1 MLGTVVNA
9 AAVIFGSLIGLL
21 LGRSLPQ
28 RLGDTI
34 MKGLGLCVLY
44 IGISGALK
52 GSNTIVLII
61 SVVLGAII
69 GEAADLDGCL
79 KRLGGFIELKFTS
92 RTAGKGVSADTGSIA
107 DQPDGRKSIAQGF
120 VSASL
125 LFCVGAMAIVGSLQ
139 SGLTGDHTTIYLKS
153 ALDFTAAIIFA
164 SQLGAG
170 VILSS
175 GFVFVYQGLI
185 VLLAH
190 WIAPFLSD
198 AVIAEMTCAGSV
210 LIIGLALNML
220 GLTKLRVMNY
230 VPAIFVAAIAQAIY
244 ALF

>member
-1 MLGTVVNA
+1 MLGTIVNA
-9 AAVIFGSLIGLL
+9 AAVIVGAFIGLL
-21 LGRSLPQ
+21 AGSALPE
-28 RLGDTI
+28 RLGDTV

-44 IGISGALK
+44 IGIQGALK

-61 SVVLGAII
+61 SVVLGALI
-69 GEAADLDGCL
+69 GEGADLDGGL
-79 KRLGGFIELKFTS
+79 KRLGEYIESRFARTS
-92 RTAGKGVSADTGSIA
+92 GAVHGK
-107 DQPDGRKSIAQGF
+107 KSIAQGF

-170 VILSS
+170 VLLSS
-175 GFVFVYQGLI
+175 GLVFVYQGAI
-185 VLLAH
+185 VLLSH

-210 LIIGLALNML
+210 IIIGLALNML
-220 GLTKLRVMNY
+220 GITKLKIMNY
-230 VPAIFVAAIAQAIY
+230 VPAIFIAAVMQAVFS
-244 ALF
+244 LLTVSL

>member
-1 MLGTVVNA
+1 MVGTLVNA
-9 AAVIFGSLIGLL
+9 AAVILGALIGLL
-21 LGRSLPQ
+21 LGHALPVK
-28 RLGDTI
+28 LGDTI

-61 SVVLGAII
+61 SIILGALI
-69 GEAADLDGCL
+69 GEAADLDGRL
-79 KRLGGFIELKFTS
+79 RQLGGFIEVRFGSK
-92 RTAGKGVSADTGSIA
+92 RRPMPAGGTDAPKEEK
-107 DQPDGRKSIAQGF
+107 KSLAQGF

-139 SGLTGDHTTIYLKS
+139 SGLTGDNTTIYLKS

-175 GFVFVYQGLI
+175 GFVLIYQGAI
-185 VLLAH
+185 VLLAR

-210 LIIGLALNML
+210 LIIGLAFNML
-220 GLTKLRVMNY
+220 GITKLKIMNY
-230 VPAIFVAAIAQAIY
+230 VPAIFVAAFAQAVY

>member
-1 MLGTVVNA
+1 MLGTIVNS
-9 AAVIFGSLIGLL
+9 AAVIVGALIGLL
-21 LGRSLPQ
+21 LGRALPVK
-28 RLGDTI
+28 LGDTI

-61 SVVLGAII
+61 SIVLGALI
-69 GEAADLDGCL
+69 GELADLDGKL
-79 KRLGGFIELKFTS
+79 RKLGEFFEARF
-92 RTAGKGVSADTGSIA
+92 GKHSSGE
-107 DQPDGRKSIAQGF
+107 PDSSNPGEEKKSIAQGF

-175 GFVFVYQGLI
+175 GFVFVYQGAI
-185 VLLAH
+185 VLLAR
-190 WIAPFLSD
+190 WISPFLSD

-220 GLTKLRVMNY
+220 GITKLKVMNY
-230 VPAIFVAAIAQAIY
+230 VPAIFVAAAAQAVF